1 MKRALLIALLL
12 FCSVAVFAQS
22 ITINDLANISN
33 LSNAEAHNYLTLGKK
48 FKRQYIQD
56 VDGNSIEHLNKVGPD
71 NKEETIVIGVGSKL
85 SSGTILRTVT
95 YATSTSQHIINL
107 IGQAKHMGLI
117 MKLHGSDAKN
127 DIYLFDNDFFHIVI
141 FLNHDNISGSVEVH
155 QKEYLGFD

>member
-1 MKRALLIALLL
+1 MKRTLLIVLLL
-12 FCSVAVFAQS
+12 FCGATVFAQS

-56 VDGNSIEHLNKVGPD
+56 VDGNSIEHLNRVGAD
-71 NKEETIVIGVGSKL
+71 HKEETVVIGVGSKL
-85 SSGTILRTVT
+85 SSGAVLRTVT
-95 YATSTSQHIINL
+95 YTTSTSQHIINL

-117 MKLHGSDAKN
+117 MKLHGADVKN

-141 FLNHDNISGSVEVH
+141 FLNHDNVSGSVEVH